1 MQEDLFHNFLEE
13 QASGYDSQA
22 YPSYYGTVKDD
33 GEFNDLIKLT
43 SDVLG
48 LQTFSKV
55 GGKSTS
61 VKTVNINDFATKAVR
76 GDDTETFEEAW
87 KEACSSSEG
96 ANIVV
101 PQYTYRLKPIKFQ
114 GPCKSNIKF
123 QVNGVIEASDDVSD
137 YKRDGKHW
145 LVFDSVQNLQVEG
158 GGTIDGNG
166 KIWWQNSCKV
176 NKALRCKDAPTALT
190 FYECENLVVK
200 NIKIQNAQ
208 QMHVSFQQSK
218 NVLVSNL
225 TVTSPEKSPNTDG
238 IHVTGTENIQII
250 DSVIGTGDD
259 CISIV
264 SGSQNVQARDITC
277 GPGHGI
283 SIGGL
288 GAHNSEDYVSGV
300 TVNGAKFSGTTNGIR
315 IKTWQR
321 SAVQVKNVVY
331 KNIKGT
337 SASEV
342 AIKLDCSKTY
352 PCQGIL
358 LQDVNLEREGEG
370 AATALREKKDSSQ
383 DPDDETS
390 NILRHV
396 KRIKLYAYVA
406 RSDRRKK
413 LDDIGKTIDGEPFV
427 ACHVC
432 SFPVCRPC
440 YEYERKDGNQ
450 SCPQC
455 KTKYKRHKG
464 SPPIQ
469 GEEVE
474 DADSDDAGN
483 KSNHHTSSVQDEK
496 QKIERMLGWDSSS
509 GRKEHLATTNYEK
522 DVSLSHIPYLAGRRS
537 VSGDLSAASPE
548 RYSMASPE
556 SGIRANMRVVDP
568 TRDSGSLGLG
578 NLAWRE
584 RIDGWKMKPEKNT
597 APMSVSNAPSE
608 GRGGGD
614 FDASTDVLMD
624 DSLLNDEARQPLS
637 RKVSIPSSRI
647 NPYRMVIVLRLVI
660 LCIFLHYRLTNPV
673 RDAYPLWLIS
683 VICEIWFAISWILD
697 QFPKWLPVN
706 RETYLDRLSLRY
718 EKEGEPSQL
727 AAVDIF
733 VSTVDPLKEPPLV
746 TANTV
751 LSILAVDYPVDKVS
765 CYVSDDGAAMLTFE
779 AMSETSEFA
788 RKWVPFCK
796 KYDIEPRAPEWYF
809 AQKIDYLKDKV
820 HPSFVKARRAMKREY
835 EEFKVRVNGFVAK
848 AQKVPDEGWVM
859 QDGTPWPGNNTRDHP
874 GMIQVFL
881 GHSGGLD
888 TEGNELPRLVYV
900 SREKRPGF
908 QHHKKAGA
916 MNALVRVSAVLT
928 NGPFLLNLDC
938 DHYINNSK
946 ALREAMCFLMDPNLG
961 RTVCYVQFP
970 QRFDGIDRNDR
981 YANRNTVFFDI
992 NLRGLDG
999 IQGPVYV
1006 GTGCV
1011 FNRTAL
1017 YGYEPP
1023 LKPKHKKPG
1032 FLSSCFGGSRKKSS
1046 RSGRKDSKKKSSKH
1060 VDPTLPVFNLEDIE
1074 EGVEGTGFDDEKSL
1088 LMSQMTLEKRFGQSN
1103 VFVAS
1108 TLMENGGVPE
1118 SATPESLLKEA
1129 IHVIS
1134 CGYEDK
1140 TDWGHEIGWIYGS
1153 VTEDILTGF
1162 KMHARGWRSI
1172 YCMPKRPAFKG
1183 SAPINLSDRLN
1194 QVLRWALGSVEILL
1208 SRHCPIWYGYS
1219 GRLKWLE
1226 RFAYINTTIYPIT
1239 ALPLLAYCT
1248 LPAVCLL
1255 TGKFIIPQI
1264 SNIASIWFISLFL
1277 SIFATGIL
1285 EMRWS
1290 GVGIDEWWRNE
1301 QFWVIGGV
1309 SAHLFAVFQGL
1320 LKVLAGIDTNF
1331 TVTSKASDEDGDF
1344 AELYMFKWTTLL
1356 IPPTTL
1362 LIINLV
1368 GVVAGASHAI
1378 NSGYQSWG
1386 PLFGKLF
1393 FAFWVIVHL
1402 YPFLKGLMGQQN
1414 RTPTIIV
1421 VWSVLLAS
1429 IFSLLWVRVDPF
1441 TTRVTGPDV
1450 EQCGINC

>member
-1 MQEDLFHNFLEE
+1 MDLE
-13 QASGYDSQA
+13 GD
-22 YPSYYGTVKDD
+22 
-33 GEFNDLIKLT
+33 
-43 SDVLG
+43 
-48 LQTFSKV
+48 
-55 GGKSTS
+55 
-61 VKTVNINDFATKAVR
+61 AT
-76 GDDTETFEEAW
+76 
-87 KEACSSSEG
+87 
-96 ANIVV
+96 
-101 PQYTYRLKPIKFQ
+101 
-114 GPCKSNIKF
+114 GPK
-123 QVNGVIEASDDVSD
+123 
-137 YKRDGKHW
+137 
-145 LVFDSVQNLQVEG
+145 
-158 GGTIDGNG
+158 
-166 KIWWQNSCKV
+166 
-176 NKALRCKDAPTALT
+176 
-190 FYECENLVVK
+190 
-200 NIKIQNAQ
+200 KIQ
-208 QMHVSFQQSK
+208 VC
-218 NVLVSNL
+218 
-225 TVTSPEKSPNTDG
+225 
-238 IHVTGTENIQII
+238 QI
-250 DSVIGTGDD
+250 
-259 CISIV
+259 
-264 SGSQNVQARDITC
+264 
-277 GPGHGI
+277 
-283 SIGGL
+283 
-288 GAHNSEDYVSGV
+288 
-300 TVNGAKFSGTTNGIR
+300 
-315 IKTWQR
+315 
-321 SAVQVKNVVY
+321 
-331 KNIKGT
+331 
-337 SASEV
+337 
-342 AIKLDCSKTY
+342 CS
-352 PCQGIL
+352 
-358 LQDVNLEREGEG
+358 
-370 AATALREKKDSSQ
+370 
-383 DPDDETS
+383 
-390 NILRHV
+390 
-396 KRIKLYAYVA
+396 
-406 RSDRRKK
+406 
-413 LDDIGKTIDGEPFV
+413 DDIGKTVDGEPFV

-474 DADSDDAGN
+474 DANSDDVEN
-483 KSNHHTSSVQDEK
+483 KSNHHTSGVQDEK
-496 QKIERMLGWDSSS
+496 QKIERMMSWDSSS
-509 GRKEHLATTNYEK
+509 GRKEHLATTNYDR
-522 DVSLSHIPYLAGRRS
+522 DVSLNHIPYLAGRRS

-548 RYSMASPE
+548 RYSLASPE
-556 SGIRANMRVVDP
+556 SGIRATMRDP
-568 TRDSGSLGLG
+568 TRDSGSLGFG
-578 NLAWRE
+578 NVAWRE
-584 RIDGWKMKPEKNT
+584 RIDGWKMKPEKST

-647 NPYRMVIVLRLVI
+647 NPYRMVIVLRLVV

-673 RDAYPLWLIS
+673 RDAYALWLIS

-727 AAVDIF
+727 APVDIF

-779 AMSETSEFA
+779 AISETSEFA

-820 HPSFVKARRAMKREY
+820 HPAFVKERRAMKREY
-835 EEFKVRVNGFVAK
+835 EEFKVRVNGLVSK

-888 TEGNELPRLVYV
+888 TDGNELPRLVYV

-938 DHYINNSK
+938 DHYINNSR

-1046 RSGRKDSKKKSSKH
+1046 GSGRKESKKKSSKH

-1088 LMSQMTLEKRFGQSN
+1088 LMSQMTLEKRFGQST

-1108 TLMENGGVPE
+1108 TLMENGGVPG

-1140 TDWGHEIGWIYGS
+1140 TDWGSEIGWIYGS

-1226 RFAYINTTIYPIT
+1226 RLAYINTTIYPIT
-1239 ALPLLAYCT
+1239 AIPLLAYCT

-1344 AELYMFKWTTLL
+1344 TELYMFKWTTLL

-1362 LIINLV
+1362 LLINLV
-1368 GVVAGASHAI
+1368 GVVAGVSYAI

-1393 FAFWVIVHL
+1393 FAFWVIIHL
-1402 YPFLKGLMGQQN
+1402 YPFLKGLMGRQN